1 MEHMMN
7 KMETAQKNSVH
18 VCSLDYEVLP
28 AGAEGSTKILSIP
41 LVPVIIV
48 ILASNKEK

>member
-1 MEHMMN
+1 MN
-7 KMETAQKNSVH
+7 KKQTVQ
-18 VCSLDYEVLP
+18 VCDLDYNVLP

-48 ILASNKEK
+48 ILAKMQ

>member
-1 MEHMMN
+1 MKN
-7 KMETAQKNSVH
+7 KKETARAKSIQ
-18 VCSLDYEVLP
+18 VCDLDYEILP

-48 ILASNKEK
+48 ILA